1 MKTRI
6 KTLSAALLL
15 SVLSTAVHG
24 QSYND
29 KFYYEIGGG
38 QLSDS
43 ALSEWSAF
51 TLDLDPYASSQYSCG
66 DFDMDESLKA
76 LIRDIA
82 DVPDEFEEY
91 LKVAGIDL
99 LYGLIALSIQKAAPG
114 VYEYLTNAYIRHKE
128 FLQLKMANCRRAEA
142 LLADGELNKLSDLA
156 KLIEWRKAI
165 EEGKSIQEAEAEVDG
180 SEGIPWV
187 DGEYYGGEGQGPIKL
202 VEHSTI
208 KGYENLF
215 GGTSASAAKD
225 SAIAYYFPVGE
236 DAKTWAVEVFGDKII
251 SFVDDNQSITGSGL
265 QASISSS
272 TLEIAEILARVVPNP
287 TAASKNELDQ
297 LSTPNYRVTVAAL
310 SAIGARKIGQQEI
323 LKSRLASEI
332 ATLQAIEKAY
342 IIRDLIV
349 SATDEPHIYYSPL
362 KKDHYDGLI
371 AQIDDGIEVARNK
384 AKVRN
389 EFMGQLL
396 ITTFETRDEIEDQ
409 PSNLPGAV
417 DPKETLRGTGVLPEE

>member
-1 MKTRI
+1 MKQSLI
-6 KTLSAALLL
+6 AIALSLIL
-15 SVLSTAVHG
+15 SLPAFG
-24 QSYND
+24 QTYSD

-43 ALSEWSAF
+43 ALSEWNAF

-66 DFDMDESLKA
+66 DFDLDESLKA

-82 DVPDEFEEY
+82 DVPDDFEEY

-114 VYEYLTNAYIRHKE
+114 VYEYLTNSFIRHKE
-128 FLQLKMANCRRAEA
+128 FLQLKLANCRRAEA
-142 LLADGELNKLSDLA
+142 LLSSGDITKLADFA

-165 EEGKSIQEAEAEVDG
+165 EEGKSVQDAEAEVDG
-180 SEGIPWV
+180 KEGIPWV
-187 DGEYYGGEGQGPIKL
+187 DGEYYGGEDQDPIKL
-202 VEHSTI
+202 VEHSTV
-208 KGYENLF
+208 KGYENLL
-215 GGTSASAAKD
+215 GGTSTGATTD
-225 SAIAYYFPVGE
+225 SSIAYYFPAAT
-236 DAKTWAVEVFGDKII
+236 DAKDWAVEVFGDKII
-251 SFVDDNQSITGSGL
+251 SFVGDNQSITGSGL
-265 QASISSS
+265 QAAISA
-272 TLEIAEILARVVPNP
+272 TTEEVAEILEKVVPRP
-287 TAASKNELDQ
+287 STASKDELDQ
-297 LSTPNYRVTVAAL
+297 LSTPNYRVTVSAL
-310 SAIGARKIGQQEI
+310 SAIGARKLGQQEV

-342 IIRDLIV
+342 IVRDLIV
-349 SATDEPHIYYSPL
+349 SATDDPHIYYSPL
-362 KKDHYDGLI
+362 KDDHYKGLI

-396 ITTFETRDEIEDQ
+396 ITTFETRDELEDQ

-417 DPKETLRGTGVLPEE
+417 DAKETLRGTGVLPEE